1 MDRNY
6 DGLPAA
12 GSMEQ
17 AIILAQL
24 LILRDLDRRA
34 RHVSR
39 STDPVAREQRSA
51 A

>member
-1 MDRNY
+1 MDHNY
-6 DGLPAA
+6 EGLPAA

-34 RHVSR
+34 RYIPR
-39 STDPVAREQRSA
+39 GTDPAAGEQRSA

>member
-1 MDRNY
+1 MDHNY
-6 DGLPAA
+6 EGLPAA

-34 RHVSR
+34 RLIPR
-39 STDPVAREQRSA
+39 STNPAAREERSA